1 MIYLNAWA
9 IVYSLAVG
17 ISRTSR
23 RLYSIVP
30 TLLHFNFLLT
40 SGKQLAIKKINLME
54 VSRQM
59 QFLELYRMVMAD
71 GIAHPKEME
80 TLYRI
85 GIEKYGLTN
94 ELIGKI
100 ISSGGTSTIV
110 PKLPE
115 ERIQILYE
123 MALIAWSDGTIEDS
137 EQNLLRRYA
146 LKYGIKEEQVDNLI
160 EFLLAKAQENVN
172 EDEVIKS
179 LER

>member
-1 MIYLNAWA
+1 
-9 IVYSLAVG
+9 
-17 ISRTSR
+17 
-23 RLYSIVP
+23 
-30 TLLHFNFLLT
+30 
-40 SGKQLAIKKINLME
+40 ME

-85 GIEKYGLTN
+85 GIEKYRLTN

-100 ISSGGTSTIV
+100 ISAGGTSTIV

>member
-1 MIYLNAWA
+1 
-9 IVYSLAVG
+9 
-17 ISRTSR
+17 
-23 RLYSIVP
+23 
-30 TLLHFNFLLT
+30 
-40 SGKQLAIKKINLME
+40 
-54 VSRQM
+54 
-59 QFLELYRMVMAD
+59 
-71 GIAHPKEME
+71 ME

-100 ISSGGTSTIV
+100 ISAGGTSTIV

>member
-1 MIYLNAWA
+1 
-9 IVYSLAVG
+9 
-17 ISRTSR
+17 
-23 RLYSIVP
+23 
-30 TLLHFNFLLT
+30 
-40 SGKQLAIKKINLME
+40 ME

-71 GIAHPKEME
+71 GIAHPKEMG